1 MKKKILL
8 SILLALFT
16 PILAAAQST
25 LPAPTPSGTTITVS
39 YPAACTAAA
48 PCTPQLWRCA
58 GSTTVCTAT
67 SSNWTLLTT
76 GAAGAATLSDATGVN
91 GTTYQYVVVITQGSD
106 VAPPS
111 NDYAGTPTPPL
122 AAATISG
129 ATS

>member
-1 MKKKILL
+1 MKKLFVFL
-8 SILLALFT
+8 FLAAASAT
-16 PILAAAQST
+16 AAAAQST
-25 LPAPTPSGTTITVS
+25 LPAPTPSGTTINVS
-39 YPAACTAAA
+39 YPAACTTAS

-58 GSTTVCTAT
+58 GSPTTCTAT

-76 GAAGAATLSDATGVN
+76 GTAQAATLSDITGVN

-106 VAPPS
+106 VAPAS